1 MKSKSRSN
9 CLTFDDF
16 ANYIH
21 RIVMPMSKNYERCEI
36 VEDRYFEGSLKEG
49 IRNNR
54 GAGGSKLIFNDESL
68 MPKDFRSNFFANSEN
83 KENLNIVLAKEFV
96 DFDRN

>member
-1 MKSKSRSN
+1 
-9 CLTFDDF
+9 
-16 ANYIH
+16 
-21 RIVMPMSKNYERCEI
+21 MSKNYERCEI